1 MFALIVAPSQ
11 VPALRGVQDA
21 PRGDFGIRA
30 RSGIFARCFEAQ
42 CARVRALNGM
52 AVLRGAS
59 AALLGAALLAAA
71 GGAAPR
77 ATPAPP
83 PPARLDFE
91 VDDALNINR
100 FLREGPVAGHL
111 LLRSGAEPRIL
122 LAFPA
127 GNSGVGL
134 WFEKGSGAA
143 RWTLDGAPRPV
154 HATDARGRALYGI
167 EAQVTVTAA
176 ELVPQQAVL
185 SSIRVLRDFQ
195 STRKLPA
202 DISVAPTI
210 AGRTLKWAR
219 DRLDGAAGY
228 RLTLEV
234 THGELGHGHLTA
246 GTDGRIGL
254 KVTGLSGETPL
265 TPLSGAELLDDSAAP
280 DRAARN
286 TLTYLAYREKLLAGS
301 WRFDTYFGRDT
312 LISLR
317 LLMPALS
324 PVAVEDALGSVLSR
338 LSPRGEVAHEEDIG
352 EQAVLDH
359 MKSNGSR
366 SAAPVFDYKMIDSDY
381 LLAPVASDWLLHDRR
396 GHSRA
401 AAFLAA
407 ADTRA
412 GGGRQTRGAALAENL
427 RLVLASAAA
436 FARDPS
442 RGNLIT
448 LKPGYSVGEW
458 RDSEHGLGGGRYP
471 YDVNAVLV
479 PAALKAVAELLDSGL
494 LAPYLGRGDQALF
507 AGAAHVAEVWR
518 SQAPP
523 LFGVALTNQAAA
535 AAVFSYATTQK
546 IAALPAIAA
555 LGADEL
561 RFHALALDG
570 SGAAIPVLHSD
581 EGFALLFADLDA
593 ETLDRAV
600 TTVMRPFPAGLMTE
614 IGLLVANPAFCPDSL
629 QAQLNRNAYHG
640 TVVWSW
646 QQALFAAGLARQL
659 ERTDLPATVHSH
671 LLAAQK
677 TLWAAIDATRSISN
691 SELWSW
697 SFSDRHYHVAAF
709 GAAAADADEAN
720 AAQLWSTVYLAVRPP
735 PTEEKTP

>member
-1 MFALIVAPSQ
+1 MAMHRFGSALII
-11 VPALRGVQDA
+11 G
-21 PRGDFGIRA
+21 
-30 RSGIFARCFEAQ
+30 
-42 CARVRALNGM
+42 
-52 AVLRGAS
+52 
-59 AALLGAALLAAA
+59 AALLGTA

-77 ATPAPP
+77 ASSAPR

-91 VDDALNINR
+91 VDDALNLNR

-111 LLRSGAEPRIL
+111 LLRSGPEPRIL
-122 LAFPA
+122 IAFPA

-134 WFEKGSGAA
+134 WFEKGSGGA

-154 HATDARGRALYGI
+154 RATDAHGRALYGLA
-167 EAQVTVTAA
+167 AQATIAAA

-185 SSIRVLRDFQ
+185 SSIRVLRDYQ
-195 STRKLPA
+195 STKKVPPEVSVPPA
-202 DISVAPTI
+202 I

-228 RLTLEV
+228 SLTLEV
-234 THGELGHGHLTA
+234 THGKVEQ
-246 GTDGRIGL
+246 GRITAAADGTIGL
-254 KVTGLSGETPL
+254 TITGLTGETPL
-265 TPLSGAELLDDSAAP
+265 TPLSGADLLDPSAAP
-280 DRAARN
+280 DPGARN

-312 LISLR
+312 LISVR
-317 LLMPALS
+317 LLMPALA
-324 PVAVEDALGSVLSR
+324 PAAVEDALGSVLAR
-338 LSPRGEVAHEEDIG
+338 LSSHGEVAHEEDIG

-359 MKSNGSR
+359 MKTDGSR
-366 SAAPVFDYKMIDSDY
+366 SAAPVFDYKMIDGDY
-381 LLAPVASDWLLHDRR
+381 LLAPVAGAWLLHDAR
-396 GHSRA
+396 GRARA

-407 ADTRA
+407 AGGSA
-412 GGGRQTRGAALAENL
+412 GGRRETRGAALVRNL
-427 RLVLASAAA
+427 RLVLAGAAA

-442 RGNLIT
+442 WANLIT
-448 LKPGYSVGEW
+448 LKSGNSVGEW

-479 PAALKAVAELLDSGL
+479 PAALAAAAELGASGL
-494 LAPYLGRGDQALF
+494 LAPYVGRGDRALF
-507 AGAAHVAEVWR
+507 AGAAHLAEIWR
-518 SQAPP
+518 TRAPP
-523 LFGVALTNQAAA
+523 LFDVTIPNQAAA
-535 AAVFSYATTQK
+535 AAVFSYATTEK

-555 LGADEL
+555 LGAGEL
-561 RFHALALDG
+561 SFHAVALDG
-570 SGAAIPVLHSD
+570 GGAAIPVLHSD

-593 ETLDRAV
+593 QAVDRAV
-600 TTVMRPFPAGLMTE
+600 TPLMRPFPAGLMTE
-614 IGLLVANPAFCPDSL
+614 VGLLVANPAFSPAAL

-659 ERTDLPATVHSH
+659 GRSDLPGTVRVH

-677 TLWAAIDATRSISN
+677 TLWTAIEATRSISN

-735 PTEEKTP
+735 SD

>member
-1 MFALIVAPSQ
+1 MAVQRFASALII
-11 VPALRGVQDA
+11 G
-21 PRGDFGIRA
+21 
-30 RSGIFARCFEAQ
+30 
-42 CARVRALNGM
+42 
-52 AVLRGAS
+52 
-59 AALLGAALLAAA
+59 AALLGAAA

-77 ATPAPP
+77 ASGTAR

-91 VDDALNINR
+91 VDDPLNINR
-100 FLREGPVAGHL
+100 FLREGQVAGHL
-111 LLRSGAEPRIL
+111 LLRSEPEPRIL

-154 HATDARGRALYGI
+154 RARDARGRPLYGI
-167 EAQVTVTAA
+167 AA
-176 ELVPQQAVL
+176 EATIAAPELIPRQAVL
-185 SSIRVLRDFQ
+185 SSIRVLRDYQ
-195 STRKLPA
+195 STGKVPA
-202 DISVAPTI
+202 EVSVAPAI

-228 RLTLEV
+228 SLTLEV
-234 THGELGHGHLTA
+234 THGEVGHGRISA
-246 GTDGRIGL
+246 AADGTIGL
-254 KVTGLSGETPL
+254 AITGLTGETPL
-265 TPLSGAELLDDSAAP
+265 TPLSAAGLLDDSAAP
-280 DRAARN
+280 DPAARN

-312 LISLR
+312 LISVR

-324 PVAVEDALGSVLSR
+324 PAAVEDAIGSVLAR
-338 LSPRGEVAHEEDIG
+338 LSPKGEVAHEEDIG

-359 MKSNGSR
+359 MKNGGVR
-366 SAAPVFDYKMIDSDY
+366 SAAPVFDYKMIDGDY
-381 LLAPVASDWLLHDRR
+381 LLAPVASDWLLHDAR
-396 GHSRA
+396 GRARA
-401 AAFLAA
+401 AAYLAA
-407 ADTRA
+407 ADGSA
-412 GGGRQTRGAALAENL
+412 GAGRQKHGAALVENL

-442 RGNLIT
+442 WANLIT
-448 LKPGYSVGEW
+448 LKPGYPVGEW

-479 PAALKAVAELLDSGL
+479 PAALAAAAELADSGL
-494 LAPYLGRGDQALF
+494 LTPYLEGRDRALF
-507 AGAAHVAEVWR
+507 AGAAHLAEIWR
-518 SQAPP
+518 TRAPS
-523 LFGVALTNQAAA
+523 LFDVMIPNQTAA

-546 IAALPAIAA
+546 VAALPAIAA
-555 LGADEL
+555 LGSDEL

-570 SGAAIPVLHSD
+570 SGAPIPVLHSD
-581 EGFALLFADLDA
+581 EGFALLFADLDSGA
-593 ETLDRAV
+593 VDRAV
-600 TTVMRPFPAGLMTE
+600 TTLMRPFPAGLMTE
-614 IGLLVANPAFCPDSL
+614 VGLLVANPAFCPNGW

-659 ERTDLPATVHSH
+659 ERTDLPGTVRTH

-677 TLWAAIDATRSISN
+677 TLWTAIEATRSISN

-735 PTEEKTP
+735 TGMEKTP